1 MAIVVVC
8 LAAAEGE
15 PLPQIRRAH
24 QQPPFTQSVHYSLGG
39 FAVEFHIRGKWVC
52 DQCETWP
59 PASIRHHGC
68 DGGNQRVAALDGR
81 QLGLKIH
88 RADLKPPVIARS
100 GNASLRADAIWE
112 RRLNVGSAV
121 QCRCRGLEMDVDE
134 VLQGGSLRHN
144 SIR

>member
-1 MAIVVVC
+1 MISRSWT
-8 LAAAEGE
+8 G
-15 PLPQIRRAH
+15 
-24 QQPPFTQSVHYSLGG
+24 TSVEL
-39 FAVEFHIRGKWVC
+39 HIRAKWGC

-81 QLGLKIH
+81 QLGLKTH

-100 GNASLRADAIWE
+100 GNASLLANAIWE
-112 RRLNVGSAV
+112 RRLNVGAAV
-121 QCRCRGLEMDVDE
+121 QCRRRGLEMGVDE
-134 VLQGGSLRHN
+134 VLQGGFLRHN